1 MSDLFSLQTRTDAVT
16 VKSFERLVS
25 LSVSGDHFAA
35 GYRKTYNLEDG
46 SEMGASSYSV
56 DRSIEG
62 RGDTVAEF
70 NGTKITLLDWIAL
83 GAQFSE
89 LWRDENVKIKQAA
102 DAEAAR
108 WASLTDEQKQ
118 AEIDAAQVKF
128 AAAPAVDAKPVLL
141 DPTPQG

>member
-25 LSVSGDHFAA
+25 LSINGDHFAA
-35 GYRKTYNLEDG
+35 GYRKTYNLDDG
-46 SEMGASSYSV
+46 SEMGASSYTV
-56 DRSIEG
+56 DRSIEE
-62 RGDTVAEF
+62 RADTVAEF

-89 LWRDENVKIKQAA
+89 LWRDENAKVKQAA
-102 DAEAAR
+102 DAEASR

-118 AEIDAAQVKF
+118 AEIDAAR
-128 AAAPAVDAKPVLL
+128 AARAPAVDAQPALL
-141 DPTPQG
+141 DPKPLG

>member
-25 LSVSGDHFAA
+25 LSINGDHFAA
-35 GYRKTYNLEDG
+35 GYRKTYNLDDG
-46 SEMGASSYSV
+46 SEMGASSYTV
-56 DRSIEG
+56 DRSIEE

-89 LWRDENVKIKQAA
+89 LWRDENVKVKQAA

-108 WASLTDEQKQ
+108 WDALTPEQKT
-118 AEIDAAQVKF
+118 AEIDAAKVRF
-128 AAAPAVDAKPVLL
+128 APAVEAQPVLL
-141 DPTPQG
+141 DPTPLG